1 MKKLLT
7 LVLALAMALSVSVTA
22 FAADTTINQDSAEK
36 TGSTAVTFNV
46 DPTYTVTIP
55 EKVELTQVNNGGT
68 ITYENDLT
76 VTAAAGVRLLAGE
89 VIQVTLKSDSNFNLS
104 TAADATYKL
113 PYTVTVNNM
122 EIANDGVVA
131 KFGTNNAAQTA
142 TLHFAA
148 GNPTYAGDYSDTV
161 IFTLAIVNE

>member
-1 MKKLLT
+1 MKKLLA
-7 LVLALAMALSVSVTA
+7 LILALVMALSVSATA
-22 FAADTTINQDSAEK
+22 FAAEINQDSDPK

-55 EKVELTQVNNGGT
+55 EKVELNQVNNGGT

-104 TAADATYKL
+104 TAADAAYKL
-113 PYTVTVNNM
+113 PYTVTVGSDT
-122 EIANDGVVA
+122 IANDGVVA
-131 KFGTNNAAQTA
+131 EFGTNNAAQTA

-148 GNPTYAGDYSDTV
+148 GNPAYAGDYSDTV

>member
-55 EKVELTQVNNGGT
+55 EKVELNQVDDSGT
-68 ITYENDLT
+68 IAYENDLT

-104 TAADATYKL
+104 AGADYKL

-131 KFGTNNAAQTA
+131 TFGTNNEAQTA

>member
-1 MKKLLT
+1 MKKLLP
-7 LVLALAMALSVSVTA
+7 LVLALVMALSVSATA
-22 FAADTTINQDSAEK
+22 FAADTTINQDSAGK
-36 TGSTAVTFNV
+36 TGSTAVTFHV

-55 EKVELTQVNNGGT
+55 EKVELTKVDDGGT
-68 ITYENDLT
+68 ITYESDLT

-89 VIQVTLKSDSNFNLS
+89 VIQVTLKSGSDFNLS
-104 TAADATYKL
+104 TAADAAYKL
-113 PYTVTVNNM
+113 PYTVTVGNNT
-122 EIANDGVVA
+122 IANDGVVA
-131 KFGTNNAAQTA
+131 TFGTNNEAQTA